1 MNKFRKWFF
10 KFLTGYE
17 LVEYRD
23 ILDTAL
29 RAHNLG
35 QRILDDSK
43 ATLDLASRVND
54 RAETL
59 LERYE
64 EVIANDGRRT

>member
-35 QRILDDSK
+35 QEILDDGK
-43 ATLDLASRVND
+43 RTLDLASRVND

-64 EVIANDGRRT
+64 EVIANDSRRT

>member
-29 RAHNLG
+29 RSHNLG

-43 ATLDLASRVND
+43 ATLDLATRVND

-59 LERYE
+59 LEKYE
-64 EVIANDGRRT
+64 EVIANDSRRT